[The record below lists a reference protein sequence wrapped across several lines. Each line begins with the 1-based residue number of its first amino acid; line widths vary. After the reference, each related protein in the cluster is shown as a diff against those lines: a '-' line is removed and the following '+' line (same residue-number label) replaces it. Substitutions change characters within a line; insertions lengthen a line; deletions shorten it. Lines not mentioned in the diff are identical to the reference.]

1 MQSESSRAHQDLALR
16 RSTVPGA
23 VGSFAATT
31 HRRTDTVPGAV
42 ERAAVGSNPGTTHRI
57 SGTGRPRSSPWGC
70 LAAIALASLVP
81 SCARSSGEQSRVD
94 APGEPSARLA
104 PPPPGAPSHPRDP
117 SETTEAPDES
127 PRTGQD
133 TANTAEAL
141 LASAARLEA
150 VEVLDLDTRRLR
162 VTFTAEQV
170 EAMRDALTAATIQES
185 FVNTPPPWSV
195 AVRFR
200 ADGATVVGVPVGER
214 ALRVNPREP
223 FSAAWASPSGEPLP
237 GVRDIALGE
246 TLYDLLAEKLGPP
259 SQEYRP
265 ARPLNLNGL

>member
-1 MQSESSRAHQDLALR
+1 MQSESSRAHQDLVLR
-16 RSTVPGA
+16 RPRVSTAVDGGA
-23 VGSFAATT
+23 VSSFAATA
-31 HRRTDTVPGAV
+31 HRPTD
-42 ERAAVGSNPGTTHRI
+42 
-57 SGTGRPRSSPWGC
+57 TGRPRLSPWGC
-70 LAAIALASLVP
+70 LAAIALTSLAP

-94 APGEPSARLA
+94 VPGDPSARPAPPLPGEPPHA
-104 PPPPGAPSHPRDP
+104 GDP
-117 SETTEAPDES
+117 AETTGAPDET

-170 EAMRDALTAATIQES
+170 EAMRDALRAATIQES

-246 TLYDLLAEKLGPP
+246 TLYDLLAEKLGPA